1 MKFKQKMLTLCC
13 IPLLFLTVLSLVIG
27 LVQFRSGMYAETKS
41 SLKSGALAAMS
52 LYTSQG
58 YGDYDRKADGNVWRG
73 MNFNVSQE
81 TSIVDDLKGQ
91 TGIDITFFYQDTAVM
106 TSICSEDGRR
116 WNGMKAGENIQKY
129 TIGQG
134 AQLWYRNI
142 EIDNKMCHAYIIP
155 IVQPGSG
162 SVTGALMA
170 SVTTD
175 EMDKIMNQY
184 ILTSVMVSAAIL
196 FIVVAFIFWYIG
208 GLTKILHNVRRVLLK
223 VSEGDLSDDRLA
235 AEIKWKDEFGELAQ
249 GTEKLRNKVGNLF
262 HNIQDGM
269 DRLTEAAE
277 KLSDMLQKNIFAARE
292 MNGSVG
298 QINEKANSQKT
309 DVQNASQDVDITR
322 NAIDLILQQIGDIN
336 QLSGHM
342 AVLSRNSR
350 NIMDELSDSSRNS
363 RETVKE
369 ISVQAAVTNESVQQI
384 KSVTEYITNIAEE
397 TNLLALNASIEAA
410 RAGNAGKGFAVVAL
424 EIQKLAEESNNSAAR
439 IGDNIQALVQQMDGI
454 VSVMGTIEDALKYQ
468 EANVEKTKLI
478 FGEIN
483 HAIDQITEKEADM
496 QESVSDMNQAR
507 DNMSEVISDL
517 SASAVDNADLSQSA
531 AEVTEQMM
539 CGIENLEVLTT
550 DLTDLANR
558 LGETLQEFLS

>member
-13 IPLLFLTVLSLVIG
+13 IPLVLLTVISLVIG
-27 LVQFRSGMYAETKS
+27 LVQFRSGMYAKTKS

-58 YGDYDRKADGNVWRG
+58 YGDYDMKSDGNVWRG

-81 TSIVDDLKGQ
+81 TSIVDDLKEQ
-91 TGIDITFFYQDTAVM
+91 TGIDITFFYHDTAAM
-106 TSICSEDGRR
+106 TSICSEDGAR
-116 WNGMKAGENIQKY
+116 WNGMKAGENIRQY
-129 TIGQG
+129 TLGQG

-142 EIDNKMCHAYIIP
+142 EIDNRMCHAYIIP
-155 IVQPGSG
+155 IVQPGNG

-170 SVTTD
+170 SITTD
-175 EMDKIMNQY
+175 EMDKVMNQY
-184 ILTSVMVSAAIL
+184 IITSAVVSVVIL
-196 FIVVAFIFWYIG
+196 LIVVAFIFWYVG
-208 GLTKILHNVRRVLLK
+208 GLTKILHDVRRVLLK
-223 VSEGDLSDDRLA
+223 VSEGDLSDERLA
-235 AEIKWKDEFGELAQ
+235 DIKWKDEFGELAS
-249 GTEKLRNKVGNLF
+249 GTEKLRKKVGNLF
-262 HNIQDGM
+262 NNIQDGM

-277 KLSDMLQKNIFAARE
+277 KLNEMLKQNIFAARE
-292 MNGSVG
+292 MNGSIG
-298 QINEKANSQKT
+298 QINGKANNQKT
-309 DVQNASQDVDITR
+309 AVQHASQDVDITR

-336 QLSGHM
+336 RLSDHM
-342 AVLSRNSR
+342 AALSVNSR

-363 RETVKE
+363 RETVRE

-410 RAGNAGKGFAVVAL
+410 RAGSAGKGFAVVAL

-454 VSVMGTIEDALKYQ
+454 VNVMGTIEGALKYQ
-468 EANVEKTKLI
+468 EENVEKTKLI
-478 FGEIN
+478 FEEIN
-483 HAIDQITEKEADM
+483 HAIVRITEKEADM
-496 QESVSDMNQAR
+496 QENVSDMNQAR

-550 DLTDLANR
+550 DLTDLANK
-558 LGETLQEFLS
+558 LGATLQAFLT